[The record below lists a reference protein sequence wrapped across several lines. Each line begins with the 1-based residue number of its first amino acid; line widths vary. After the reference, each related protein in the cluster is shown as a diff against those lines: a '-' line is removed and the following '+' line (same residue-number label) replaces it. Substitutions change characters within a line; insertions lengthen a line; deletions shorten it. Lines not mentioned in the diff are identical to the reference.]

1 MLSLKEAKEF
11 CRIDNDDEDALIKTL
26 INTADSYIA
35 EACGENYNKDSEK
48 AKLCQAMLV
57 NHWYEN
63 RDILGNKK
71 EIAKRNFVAG
81 IFRGIGIG
89 IGVTIITA
97 IIIYFLQKLVRLNL
111 PGIGKYIY
119 DIVEIVESLNK

>member
-1 MLSLKEAKEF
+1 MLSLQEAKDF

-71 EIAKRNFVAG
+71 ALR
-81 IFRGIGIG
+81 
-89 IGVTIITA
+89 
-97 IIIYFLQKLVRLNL
+97 YS
-111 PGIGKYIY
+111 
-119 DIVEIVESLNK
+119 VESLMLQLRYGTESSDAND